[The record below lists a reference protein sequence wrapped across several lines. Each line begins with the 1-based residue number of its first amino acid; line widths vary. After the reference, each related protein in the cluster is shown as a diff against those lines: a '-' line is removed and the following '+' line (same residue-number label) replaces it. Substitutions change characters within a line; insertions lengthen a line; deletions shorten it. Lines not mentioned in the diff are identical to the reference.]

1 MFVIQNLKSL
11 NILLFMKQLLS
22 HFKNQCH
29 RVECKLDK
37 LTKLTV
43 CETSNPRKSSDGDM
57 GHIPIHPE
65 ILEWCCL

>member
-1 MFVIQNLKSL
+1 
-11 NILLFMKQLLS
+11 MKQLLS

-29 RVECKLDK
+29 RAECKLDK